1 MSIVF
6 AITVCAN
13 LVAPATAPAT
23 ADATPHA
30 AAPEPGL
37 VAAYG
42 LNEGT
47 GTVVGDASGN
57 ANNGTAAGTS
67 WVPGKYGRALA
78 FDGAS
83 SLITIASSASLRPT
97 AALTVEAWVNPS
109 DSGRHPV
116 LVKDADGR
124 PGYALSESD
133 GTGYG
138 DRTPSASVS
147 TGTVRTVKARRG
159 LPVNGWHH
167 LATTYDGSR
176 LRLYIDGELDRSVP
190 VTGAVRAGD
199 GSLHIGGHPM
209 SGAYFKGAIDE
220 VRVYSVARTRA
231 QIQADMN
238 NPVTETDSPPTTP
251 TGLTA
256 SAHQAVVQLEW
267 AGSTD
272 DKGVRRYDVH
282 RSTIS
287 GFTPSDATWV
297 GSPTYDYATFFGDVG
312 APSGVYYYRVVAIDT
327 ASQASLPSA
336 QVKVTTTAPGNPPS
350 APGPL
355 IGGGR
360 ADRAELRFTFA
371 DGYWGVS
378 GYQVHRSTT
387 AGFTPTA
394 RTRIATIQTA
404 LHTDHPLEEGTYHYR
419 VIAVDRA
426 GQFGPASNELRAR
439 IPDLPPGTP
448 TATAQGGAGRA
459 TVTWTAATDDE
470 AVSGYEV
477 YRSTSWNAQEGSG
490 TILVA
495 RTGAST
501 LSTVDTGLSPGHYY
515 YRVRAIDNADQRGEL
530 SESVP
535 ADPTT
540 CPPADCLAAAYG
552 MNEGTGTTVGDASG
566 SGNTGTATE
575 TTWTTGRFGKA
586 LSFGGSHTGGVR
598 VPDSVSLRA
607 DTALTMEAWVYPTG
621 AGSGLGQ
628 SILLKSPTGGP
639 GEYGLSMGP
648 SDPAQGPYVTVA
660 SRTSG
665 DGPPP
670 LPLNTWVHLAGTF
683 DGDVIR
689 LYVNGTPAAESYPGA
704 DPVRADVFNPLLIG
718 HSGFTGLIDEVRVYT
733 TALTA
738 AQIQADMN
746 TPL

>member
-6 AITVCAN
+6 TITVCAN
-13 LVAPATAPAT
+13 LVAPATA
-23 ADATPHA
+23 HA
-30 AAPEPGL
+30 VVPEPGL

-57 ANNGTAAGTS
+57 TNNGTATGTS
-67 WVPGKYGRALA
+67 WVPGRYGRALA

-83 SLITIASSASLRPT
+83 SLVTIASSASLRPT
-97 AALTVEAWVNPS
+97 AALTVEAWINPS
-109 DSGRHPV
+109 GTGRHPV

-133 GTGYG
+133 GAEYG
-138 DRTPSASVS
+138 DRPPSASVN

-159 LPVNGWHH
+159 LSLNGWHH

-190 VTGAVRAGD
+190 VAGAVRAGD
-199 GSLHIGGHPM
+199 GPLHIGGHPAW
-209 SGAYFKGAIDE
+209 GAYFKGAIDE
-220 VRVYSVARTRA
+220 VRVYNVARTRA
-231 QIQADMN
+231 QIQLDMN
-238 NPVTETDSPPTTP
+238 NPVTGTDAPPTTP

-256 SAHQAVVQLEW
+256 SAYQANVGLEW
-267 AGSTD
+267 TGSTD

-282 RSTIS
+282 RSTVS
-287 GFTPSDATWV
+287 GFTPSDDTWI
-297 GSPTYDYATFFGDVG
+297 GSPAFDYATFLGDAG

-327 ASQASLPSA
+327 ASQASPPSA
-336 QVKVTTTAPGNPPS
+336 QVQVTVTAPGNPPS

-371 DGYWGVS
+371 DGHWGV
-378 GYQVHRSTT
+378 GAYQVHRSPT
-387 AGFTPTA
+387 AGFTPTP

-404 LHTDHPLEEGTYHYR
+404 LYTDRPLDEGTYHYR
-419 VIAVDRA
+419 VIAVDGA

-439 IPDLPPGTP
+439 IPDLPPSTP
-448 TATAQGGAGRA
+448 TAVAQGGVGQAV
-459 TVTWTAATDDE
+459 VTWTAATDDE

-477 YRSTSWNAQEGSG
+477 YRSTSWNAQLGSG

-501 LSTVDTGLSPGHYY
+501 LSVVDTGLSPGHYY
-515 YRVRAIDNADQRGEL
+515 YRVRAIDNADQPGEL
-530 SESVP
+530 SESAP

-540 CPPADCLAAAYG
+540 CAPADCLVAAYG
-552 MNEGTGTTVGDASG
+552 MNEGAGTTVGDSSG
-566 SGNTGTATE
+566 AGNTGTAAE
-575 TTWTTGRFGKA
+575 TTWATGRFGKA

-621 AGSGLGQ
+621 AGSAAGQ
-628 SILLKSPTGGP
+628 SILLKSPPWGS

-648 SDPAQGPYVTVA
+648 SDPEQGPYASVA
-660 SRTSG
+660 SNTTLNR
-665 DGPPP
+665 PP

-689 LYVNGTPAAESYPGA
+689 LYVNGTPVAESYPGVG
-704 DPVRADVFNPLLIG
+704 PVRADVFSPLLIG

>member
-6 AITVCAN
+6 TITVCAN
-13 LVAPATAPAT
+13 LVAPATAHAT
-23 ADATPHA
+23 AHA
-30 AAPEPGL
+30 GAPEPGL

-47 GTVVGDASGN
+47 GTAVGDASGN

-67 WVPGKYGRALA
+67 WVPGRYGKALA
-78 FDGAS
+78 FDGVS
-83 SLITIASSASLRPT
+83 SLVTIASSASLRPT

-109 DSGRHPV
+109 NSGRHPV
-116 LVKDADGR
+116 LVKDAGDR

-133 GTGYG
+133 GAQY
-138 DRTPSASVS
+138 DERPPSASVN

-159 LPVNGWHH
+159 LPLNGWRH

-176 LRLYIDGELDRSVP
+176 LRLYIDGELDRSMP
-190 VTGAVRAGD
+190 VAGAVRAGD
-199 GSLHIGGHPM
+199 GSLHIGGHPAW
-209 SGAYFKGAIDE
+209 GAYFKGAIDE
-220 VRVYSVARTRA
+220 VRVYNVARTRA
-231 QIQADMN
+231 QIQLDMN
-238 NPVTETDSPPTTP
+238 NPITGTDAPPTTP

-256 SAHQAVVQLEW
+256 SAYQASVQLEW
-267 AGSTD
+267 TGSTD

-282 RSTIS
+282 RSTVS
-287 GFTPSDATWV
+287 GFTPSDDTWI
-297 GSPTYDYATFFGDVG
+297 GSPTFDYATFLGDAG

-327 ASQASLPSA
+327 ASQASPPSA
-336 QVKVTTTAPGNPPS
+336 QVQVTVTAPGNPPS

-355 IGGGR
+355 VGGGR

-371 DGYWGVS
+371 GGYWGV
-378 GYQVHRSTT
+378 GTYQVHRSTT

-404 LHTDHPLEEGTYHYR
+404 LYTDHPLDEGTYHYR
-419 VIAVDRA
+419 VIAVDGA

-439 IPDLPPGTP
+439 IPDLPPSTP
-448 TATAQGGAGRA
+448 TAVARGGAGQA
-459 TVTWTAATDDE
+459 VVTWTAATDDE

-477 YRSTSWNAQEGSG
+477 YRSTSWNAQLGSG

-501 LSTVDTGLSPGHYY
+501 LSAVDTGLSPEHYY
-515 YRVRAIDNADQRGEL
+515 YRVRAIDNADQPGEL
-530 SESVP
+530 SESAP

-540 CPPADCLAAAYG
+540 CAPADCLVAAYG
-552 MNEGTGTTVGDASG
+552 MNEGAGTTVGDASG
-566 SGNTGTATE
+566 AGNTGTAAG
-575 TTWTTGRFGKA
+575 TTWAAGRFGKA

-621 AGSGLGQ
+621 AGSAAGQ
-628 SILLKSPTGGP
+628 SILLKSPPWGP

-648 SDPAQGPYVTVA
+648 SDPEQGPYASVA
-660 SRTSG
+660 SNTTLNR
-665 DGPPP
+665 PP

-689 LYVNGTPAAESYPGA
+689 LYVNGTPVAESYPRVG
-704 DPVRADVFNPLLIG
+704 PVRADVFGPLLIG